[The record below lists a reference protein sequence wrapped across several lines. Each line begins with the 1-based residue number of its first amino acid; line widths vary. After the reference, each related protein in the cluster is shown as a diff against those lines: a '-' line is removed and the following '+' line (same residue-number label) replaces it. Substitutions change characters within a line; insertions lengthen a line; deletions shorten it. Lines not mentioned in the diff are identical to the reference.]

1 MAASGFVRLLDSPRS
16 SLLKYSI
23 QVPQITM
30 LDFLF
35 SCLVGTGI
43 GAYNSASIKPC
54 LSDTVKMI
62 KQKADP
68 YVQQVV
74 AKAKELTGRK

>member
-1 MAASGFVRLLDSPRS
+1 
-16 SLLKYSI
+16 
-23 QVPQITM
+23 M

-74 AKAKELTGRK
+74 AKVKELRGK